1 MDIYRQ
7 ALLLHQEQQGKISTE
22 LKGDLNTKEDLS
34 LVYSPGVAE
43 PCREIHKNIDEVYR
57 YTWKGNTIAVV
68 SNGTAVLGLGD
79 IGPEAALP
87 VMEGKCCLFK
97 RFGGVNA
104 VPIVLKT
111 KDPDEVVEIVKQL
124 SPTFGGI
131 NLEDISAPACIEIER
146 RLKEELDIPVFHDD
160 QHGTAIVVTAGLIN
174 ALKLVD
180 KKPEECVAV
189 ISGVGAAGSSIIRM
203 MLDLGISNIYGFN
216 SRGILTRN
224 EKKEYSNH
232 IYRELSE
239 ITNRDGEDLSLEEAM
254 TKADIFIGV
263 SVKDKINKQM
273 VKSMMRNP
281 IVFAMANPDPEI
293 PYQDARE
300 AGATVVGT
308 GRSDFPNQI
317 NNVLAFPGLFKGA
330 LAAKATVINEEM
342 KLAAAYSLANLVS
355 QDELREEY
363 VIPSPFDERVANAV
377 AKGVAEKA
385 MELGVVRRIK

>member
-216 SRGILTRN
+216 SRGILNRN
-224 EKKEYSNH
+224 EKNDYSNPL
-232 IYRELSE
+232 YRELSE
-239 ITNRDGEDLSLEEAM
+239 ITNKDGEDLSLEEAM